1 MTIKTYLNEAA
12 RKSNKGP
19 TPPCVNAKP
28 LTQRR
33 ILEPVRPLE
42 SISEHYFYY
51 YRRALYPLER
61 LTVLVIY
68 RTWPKQLDR
77 FYTYPIPEKRLII
90 HGWKYNDNFLNV
102 RSQRTSPAVPPFA
115 HNIGIVDTYMN
126 AKTCH
131 HNPMHLN
138 LFTMCI
144 KYNIILLL
152 GDARRRG
159 RYCLCNKRCAL

>member
-68 RTWPKQLDR
+68 RT
-77 FYTYPIPEKRLII
+77 
-90 HGWKYNDNFLNV
+90 
-102 RSQRTSPAVPPFA
+102 
-115 HNIGIVDTYMN
+115 
-126 AKTCH
+126 
-131 HNPMHLN
+131 
-138 LFTMCI
+138 
-144 KYNIILLL
+144 
-152 GDARRRG
+152 
-159 RYCLCNKRCAL
+159 